1 MAQGAHPTGAATLL
15 HRYLLLTVLN
25 VNLRRACSCCVARW
39 SWIFRPRRWR
49 RAVWSPQRRTPRE
62 RSVGGMGGWHASGA
76 DCANQSTHPPP
87 QKRHAQAAALELR
100 LRRAN
105 RGGRGGRCSCA
116 AWKRNGCFR
125 AIRADRSVRTREL
138 PHSAAGCPSDCDGAM
153 RNNGGGVHTAPPA
166 HLASE
171 SVCAPQT
178 APNHKSPGESGIFMF
193 V

>member
-1 MAQGAHPTGAATLL
+1 MAPGGSFKRGNALL
-15 HRYLLLTVLN
+15 HRYLLDSVLN
-25 VNLRRACSCCVARW
+25 VNLRRACSCYVARCP
-39 SWIFRPRRWR
+39 WIFRPRRWR
-49 RAVWSPQRRTPRE
+49 RAVRSPVRRTSRE

-76 DCANQSTHPPP
+76 DCANQSTHPSP

-116 AWKRNGCFR
+116 AWKRNGWFR
-125 AIRADRSVRTREL
+125 ALHADRSVRTREL

>member
-1 MAQGAHPTGAATLL
+1 MAQGAPPTGADALL
-15 HRYLLLTVLN
+15 HRYLLGTVLN
-25 VNLRRACSCCVARW
+25 VNCDAPARAASQDALGSFVRVDGAEQCVHPSGELRVRD
-39 SWIFRPRRWR
+39 PL
-49 RAVWSPQRRTPRE
+49 
-62 RSVGGMGGWHASGA
+62 GDGGWHASGA

-125 AIRADRSVRTREL
+125 AIRAYRSVRTREL
-138 PHSAAGCPSDCDGAM
+138 LHSAAGCPSDCDGAM
-153 RNNGGGVHTAPPA
+153 RNNGGGVQTAPPA

-171 SVCAPQT
+171 SVCTPQT
-178 APNHKSPGESGIFMF
+178 AHNHESPGESGIFML